1 MDIVKEKTFEE
12 AIEQSLI
19 SYGGYAKGS
28 VADYNKELALDV
40 PTVISFLKSTQ
51 PKEWEKLEK
60 VHGKETE
67 KKVIQRLVKELD
79 ARNSLDM
86 LRHGFIDFGSRFNL
100 AYFKPDTKLNPE
112 TEQLFNKNILSVT
125 RQLKYSQTNENS
137 LDMVLFIN
145 GIPVATIELKNQFTG
160 QDVSYAKKQ
169 YAYDRDQRELL
180 FQFKKRSLVHFV
192 VDTDE
197 VYMTTKLDGDKTKF
211 IPFNKGFENG
221 AGNPPNP
228 NGYKTAYL
236 WEEVLTRD
244 SWLEIIGRFIHI
256 QTEEIKIDNTKIKKE
271 TVIFPRYHQLDA
283 VRHLSRHTKENGSG
297 NNYLI
302 QHSAGSGKSNTI
314 AWLAYHLSSSH
325 DENDNRIFHSVVVIT
340 DRKVLDRQLQNTI
353 YQFEHKQGVVSKIDK
368 NSAQLA
374 ESLESG
380 TPIIITTLQKFPFI
394 LDKIGVLPNRK
405 YAVIVDEA
413 HSSQGGEATTKMKK
427 ILVAKSLEEAEQD
440 ENRKDY
446 KNDDDI
452 DYEDNLR
459 KSMQAR
465 GKQPN
470 LSFFAFTATP
480 KPKTLEVFGNYSYK
494 PLIYDKNNKIL
505 PRPFHLYSMKQAIEE
520 GFIIDV
526 LKNYMTYKAYFKLSK
541 QIVDD
546 PELNKKKAAIAIAR
560 FMSLHPHNLAQKTEV
575 IIEHFRN
582 VTSKKIGGKAKAM
595 VVTGSRLHAVRYK
608 QEIDLYINNKEYTNI
623 KALVAFSGKV
633 IDEYKKEF
641 TEKSMNGFGEKEL
654 TGKFDTGEY
663 QVLIVADKYQ
673 TGFDQPL
680 LHTMYVDKKLS
691 GVKAVQTLS
700 RLNRTCAGKEDTFIL
715 DFVNET
721 EDIVNSFQP
730 YYQLTTV
737 TETTDPNHL
746 YDLKRQLDEKQL
758 CLQSEINFFCKVF
771 YKKLHEQSFKD
782 HARLNA
788 FIDPAVDRFNHLE
801 TEQEKDDFK
810 NTLTVFLRLYSFLS
824 QVMPFQDIE
833 LEKFFGYGKLL
844 LNKLPKRNI
853 SERFKLNDEVALQ
866 YYRLQKTSEIQNLTL
881 EDQKEYGL
889 DAMKEAGLRKEKE
902 QKAKLTE
909 IIEIL
914 NERFGTDF
922 TDADRLFFDQIEQE
936 LIADDKL
943 QKQAQNNT
951 IENFKFGFDEVFLHK
966 LIDRMEQNEE
976 IFKRIM
982 DDNTF
987 AAIIKEHMLNKV
999 YSRINDNKLQ

>member
-1 MDIVKEKTFEE
+1 MDIHKEKTFEA
-12 AIEQSLI
+12 AIEESLI
-19 SYGGYAKGS
+19 TDGGYTKGNIS
-28 VADYNKELALDV
+28 DYDKELALDI
-40 PTVISFLKSTQ
+40 PTVIRFLKSTQ

-60 VHGKETE
+60 VHGSNTE
-67 KKVIQRLVKELD
+67 KKVIQRLAKELD
-79 ARNSLDM
+79 TRSSLDM

-112 TEQLFNKNILSVT
+112 TEALYRQNILSVT

-137 LDMVLFIN
+137 LDMVLFVN

-160 QDVSYAKKQ
+160 QNADNAKKQ
-169 YAYDRDQRELL
+169 YSYDRDQRELL
-180 FQFKKRSLVHFV
+180 FQFKKRILVHFV

-211 IPFNKGFENG
+211 IPFNKGYENG

-228 NGYKTAYL
+228 NGYKTSYL
-236 WEEVLTRD
+236 WEQVLAKD
-244 SWLEIIGRFIHI
+244 SWLEIIGRFVHI
-256 QTEEIKIDNTKIKKE
+256 QVEEIKIDNAKIKKE
-271 TVIFPRYHQLDA
+271 TIIFPRYHQLDC
-283 VRHLSRHTKENGSG
+283 VRHLSKHTKENGSG

-314 AWLAYHLSSSH
+314 AWLAYRLSSLH
-325 DENDNRIFHSVVVIT
+325 NIDDERIFHSVVVIT

-353 YQFEHKQGVVSKIDK
+353 YQFEHKQGVVHKIDK

-394 LDKIGVLPNRK
+394 LDKIGILPNRK

-413 HSSQGGEATTKMKK
+413 HSSQGGEATKKMKQ
-427 ILVAKSLEEAEQD
+427 ILVAKSLEEAEQT
-440 ENRKDY
+440 ENAKTY
-446 KNDDDI
+446 NSNGEN
-452 DYEDNLR
+452 DYEDEIR

-480 KPKTLEVFGNYSYK
+480 KPKTLEVFGDVNYQ
-494 PLIYDKNNKIL
+494 PLRYDESKRVI
-505 PRPFHLYSMKQAIEE
+505 PRPSHLYSMKQAIDE

-541 QIVDD
+541 QIEDD
-546 PELNKKKAAIAIAR
+546 PELNKKKAARAIAR
-560 FMSLHPHNLAQKTEV
+560 FMSLHPHNLAQKTEI

-595 VVTGSRLHAVRYK
+595 VVTSSRMHAVRYK
-608 QEIDLYINNKEYTNI
+608 QEFDLYIKTKEYNDI
-623 KALVAFSGKV
+623 KTLVAFSGKV
-633 IDEYKKEF
+633 IDEFANEF
-641 TEKSMNGFGEKEL
+641 TEKDMNGFGEKEL
-654 TGKFDTGEY
+654 TTKFDTNEY

-700 RLNRTCAGKEDTFIL
+700 RLNRKCSGKEDTFIL

-721 EDIVNSFQP
+721 EDIINSFQP

-758 CLQSEINFFCKVF
+758 YLQSEIDSFCKVF
-771 YKKLHEQSFKD
+771 YKKLQDQSVKD

-788 FIDPAVDRFNHLE
+788 FIDPAVDRFDHLE

-810 NTLTVFLRLYSFLS
+810 NSLTVFLRLYSFLS

-833 LEKFFGYGKLL
+833 LEKFYGYGKLL

-853 SERFKLNDEVALQ
+853 SDRFKLNDEVALQ
-866 YYRLQKTSEIQNLTL
+866 YYRLQKTSEILTLAL
-881 EDQKEYGL
+881 EDQKEFGL
-889 DAMKEAGLRKEKE
+889 DAMSEAGLRKEKE

-914 NERFGTDF
+914 NMKFGTDF

-936 LIADDKL
+936 LVADDKL
-943 QKQAQNNT
+943 QKQAQNNS
-951 IENFKFGFDEVFLHK
+951 IENFKFGFEEVFLHK
-966 LIDRMEQNEE
+966 LIERMEQNEE

-982 DDNTF
+982 DDNDF
-987 AAIIKEHMLNKV
+987 ASIIKEHMLNKV
-999 YSRINDNKLQ
+999 YERLNATQE